1 MSEFLKRGAV
11 SQAVSGGPLSPRSGR
26 GNKTDGVFAYW
37 FAQGK
42 SILAT
47 FLDSFTRSDNGS
59 VIAGGPV
66 DWLAESGTWGI
77 DTNQASTSTAAASY
91 PLVTFDAGTVAATVK
106 ATLPTTRSAGAG
118 VAFWVTDSNNWWA
131 AVADKV
137 DTTGAPYNCSGPGS
151 ANNSTGNC
159 SYTYGA
165 QGGGPGVNGG
175 GYYGYWACNGGASF
189 GSGCWYYDGN
199 TWIQFGT
206 GYIACCV
213 YVGPF
218 PYDAPYNYTPTNV
231 TYAGTATSF
240 NRSDIKIIKKT
251 AGVVSTVS
259 TTQVANPSSTS
270 YLTYIQATTTPTG
283 VAVTAV
289 DSSAPNT
296 VTTVNAVAGLPL
308 PAQKF
313 GVVYTPST
321 AYANPKVEA
330 IEYTPGA

>member
-11 SQAVSGGPLSPRSGR
+11 SQAVGGGPLSPRSGR
-26 GNKTDGVFAYW
+26 NNKTDGVFAYI

-42 SILAT
+42 SILSY
-47 FLDSFTRSDNGS
+47 FLDAFTRSDSAN
-59 VIAGGPV
+59 VIAGPAV
-66 DWLAESGTWGI
+66 EWVQDSGTWGI
-77 DTNQASTSTAAASY
+77 NTNAATTSTGASSY
-91 PLVTFDAGTVAATVK
+91 PLATFDAGTVAATVK

-165 QGGGPGVNGG
+165 QGGGPGVSPGG
-175 GYYGYWACNGGASF
+175 NYGYWACDSGTLF
-189 GSGCWYYDGN
+189 GNGCWYYDG
-199 TWIQFGT
+199 TWIRSHT

-213 YVGPF
+213 YVPPS
-218 PYDAPYNYTPTNV
+218 PYNAPYNYTPTTV
-231 TYAGTATSF
+231 TYAGTASSF

-251 AGVVSTVS
+251 AGIVSTVS
-259 TTQVANPSSTS
+259 TTQVANPNSTS

-283 VAVTAV
+283 VTVAAV

-296 VTTVNAVAGLPL
+296 VVTANAIAGLPL

-313 GVVYTPST
+313 GIVYTPST
-321 AYANPKVEA
+321 AYGNPKVEA

>member
-11 SQAVSGGPLSPRSGR
+11 SQAVGGGPLSPRSGR
-26 GNKTDGVFAYW
+26 NNKTDGVFAYI

-42 SILAT
+42 SILSY
-47 FLDSFTRSDNGS
+47 FLDAFTRSDSAN
-59 VIAGGPV
+59 VIAGPV
-66 DWLAESGTWGI
+66 VEWVQDSGTWGI
-77 DTNQASTSTAAASY
+77 NTNAATTSTGASSY
-91 PLVTFDAGTVAATVK
+91 PLATFDAGTVAATVK

-165 QGGGPGVNGG
+165 QGGGPGVSPGG
-175 GYYGYWACNGGASF
+175 NYGYLACDSGTLF
-189 GSGCWYYDGN
+189 GNGCWYYDG
-199 TWIQFGT
+199 TWIRSHT

-213 YVGPF
+213 YVPPS
-218 PYDAPYNYTPTNV
+218 PYNAPYNYTPTTV
-231 TYAGTATSF
+231 TYAGTASSF

-251 AGVVSTVS
+251 AGIVSTVS
-259 TTQVANPSSTS
+259 TTQVANPNSTS

-283 VAVTAV
+283 VTVAAV

-296 VTTVNAVAGLPL
+296 VVTANAIAGLPL

-313 GVVYTPST
+313 GIVYTPST
-321 AYANPKVEA
+321 AYGNPKVEA

>member
-11 SQAVSGGPLSPRSGR
+11 SQAVGGGPLSPRSGR
-26 GNKTDGVFAYW
+26 NNKTDGVFAYI

-42 SILAT
+42 SILSY
-47 FLDSFTRSDNGS
+47 FLDAFTRSDSAN
-59 VIAGGPV
+59 VIAGPV
-66 DWLAESGTWGI
+66 VEWVQDSGTWGI
-77 DTNQASTSTAAASY
+77 NTNAATTSTGASSY
-91 PLVTFDAGTVAATVK
+91 PLATFDAGTVAATVK

-165 QGGGPGVNGG
+165 QGGGPGVSPGG
-175 GYYGYWACNGGASF
+175 NYGYWACDSGTLF
-189 GSGCWYYDGN
+189 GNGCWYYDG
-199 TWIQFGT
+199 TWIRSHT

-213 YVGPF
+213 YVPPS
-218 PYDAPYNYTPTNV
+218 PYNAPYNYTPTTV
-231 TYAGTATSF
+231 TYAGTASSF

-251 AGVVSTVS
+251 AGIVSTVS
-259 TTQVANPSSTS
+259 TTQVANPNSTS

-283 VAVTAV
+283 VTVTAV

-296 VTTVNAVAGLPL
+296 VITANANAGLPL

-313 GVVYTPST
+313 GIVYTPST
-321 AYANPKVEA
+321 AYGNPKVEA